1 MKNDI
6 EQQGNG
12 YQRKANQIEN
22 QIVMKM
28 KDYNDAYNI
37 GFENALTDIES
48 YKQRYHQLKEMD
60 IVSKEEKTRQAKL
73 KCEESFKTSFIS
85 GLNEKIENAK
95 KDIAELNKGLAQ
107 RDFNGETY
115 EFCVSPTSRDDF
127 KEYYNLLSE
136 TLSESQRRIMDDL
149 FIKLSSV
156 ENDQETEQMLME
168 YTDYRNYLD
177 YDIKIKYA
185 SGDFAY
191 FSKVNKEKSGGETQ
205 TPFYVI
211 MAASFEQV
219 IRNRNQNEDFGC
231 VVIFVEGFK
240 DEQL

>member
-1 MKNDI
+1 MSVEYILAFLNSELCEFYLHNTAALKQGGYYSYSSTAIDTLPFIYDPKKAI

-95 KDIAELNKGLAQ
+95 KDIAE
-107 RDFNGETY
+107 
-115 EFCVSPTSRDDF
+115 
-127 KEYYNLLSE
+127 
-136 TLSESQRRIMDDL
+136 
-149 FIKLSSV
+149 
-156 ENDQETEQMLME
+156 
-168 YTDYRNYLD
+168 
-177 YDIKIKYA
+177 
-185 SGDFAY
+185 
-191 FSKVNKEKSGGETQ
+191 
-205 TPFYVI
+205 
-211 MAASFEQV
+211 
-219 IRNRNQNEDFGC
+219 
-231 VVIFVEGFK
+231 
-240 DEQL
+240 